1 MLKFIV
7 RRILW
12 SIPVLLLVILFTF
25 LLMKAIP
32 GGPFTGERSIPPEI
46 LANMN
51 AKYGL
56 DQPWYVQYLRYVGHF
71 FQGDLGVSMTQKGRT
86 VMDIIGNAFPVSIQL
101 GLMAFGLALLVGVP
115 AGIVAGLKHNT
126 WMDHSAILFSTL
138 GWAIPVFITG
148 PILIYIFALR
158 LGWFPTSTWG
168 GPEYWV
174 LPTIALG
181 FSLAAYFARLTRGS
195 ILETLQQDFVRTA
208 EAKGLPR
215 HLVIRRHILRNS
227 LIPVVT
233 QAGPLL
239 GFVIT
244 GSFLVEYI
252 FAIPGLGRHYITSV
266 SNRDYSVVM
275 GLAVLLSAV
284 IVVANLIVDI
294 AYGWLD
300 PRIRIV
306 KKGGDE

>member
-1 MLKFIV
+1 MLKFIA
-7 RRILW
+7 RRVLW
-12 SIPVLLLVILFTF
+12 TIPVLLLVVLFTF

-32 GGPFTGERSIPPEI
+32 GGPFTGEKSIPAEI

-56 DQPWYVQYLRYVGHF
+56 DRPWYEQYFRYIVGM

-86 VMDIIGNAFPVSIQL
+86 VMDIIGNAFPVSMQL
-101 GLMAFGLALLVGVP
+101 GFQAFLLAVLVGVP
-115 AGIVAGLKHNT
+115 AGVIAGLKHNT
-126 WMDHSAILFSTL
+126 WMDYGAIFYSTV

-148 PILIYIFALR
+148 PILIYIFALK
-158 LGWFPTSTWG
+158 LGWFPTSTWK
-168 GPEYWV
+168 GPEHWI
-174 LPTIALG
+174 LPTMTLG
-181 FSLAAYFARLTRGS
+181 FSLSAYFARLTRGS

-215 HLVIRRHILRNS
+215 RLVIRRHILRNS

-244 GSFLVEYI
+244 GSFLTEYI
-252 FAIPGLGRHYITSV
+252 YAIPGLGRHYIYSV

-284 IVVANLIVDI
+284 IIVANLVVDI
-294 AYGWLD
+294 VYGWLD
-300 PRIRIV
+300 PRIRI
-306 KKGGDE
+306 E

>member
-32 GGPFTGERSIPPEI
+32 GGPFTGEKSLPAEI

-56 DQPWYVQYLRYVGHF
+56 DRPWYEQYVRYVWHAI
-71 FQGDLGVSMTQKGRT
+71 QGDFGVSMTQKSRT
-86 VMDIIGNAFPVSIQL
+86 VMDIIGSAFPVSIHL
-101 GLMAFGLALLVGVP
+101 GVQAFLLALLIGLP
-115 AGIVAGLKHNT
+115 AGIIAGLKHNT
-126 WMDHSAILFSTL
+126 WMDYGAIFYSTI
-138 GWAIPVFITG
+138 GWAVPVFITG
-148 PILIYIFALR
+148 PILIYIFAVR
-158 LGWFPTSTWG
+158 LGWFPTSRWE
-168 GPEYWV
+168 GPIYWV
-174 LPTIALG
+174 LPTITLG
-181 FSLAAYFARLTRGS
+181 FSLSAYFARLTRGS

-208 EAKGLPR
+208 QAKGLPR
-215 HLVIRRHILRNS
+215 GLVIRRHILRNS

-244 GSFLVEYI
+244 GSFLTEYI
-252 FAIPGLGRHYITSV
+252 YAIPGLGRHYVQSV
-266 SNRDYSVVM
+266 TNRDYSVVM

-284 IVVANLIVDI
+284 IVVANLVVDI
-294 AYGWLD
+294 LYGYLD
-300 PRIRIV
+300 PRIRY
-306 KKGGDE
+306 E

>member
-32 GGPFTGERSIPPEI
+32 GGPFTGEKSLPAEI

-56 DQPWYVQYLRYVGHF
+56 DRPWYEQYVRYVWHAI
-71 FQGDLGVSMTQKGRT
+71 QGDLGVSMTQKSRT
-86 VMDIIGNAFPVSIQL
+86 VMDIIGSAFPVSIHL
-101 GLMAFGLALLVGVP
+101 GVQAFLLALLIGLP
-115 AGIVAGLKHNT
+115 AGIIAGLKHNT
-126 WMDHSAILFSTL
+126 WMDYGAIFYSTI
-138 GWAIPVFITG
+138 GWAVPVFITG
-148 PILIYIFALR
+148 PILIYIFAVR
-158 LGWFPTSTWG
+158 LGWFPTSRWE
-168 GPEYWV
+168 GPIYWV
-174 LPTIALG
+174 LPTITLG
-181 FSLAAYFARLTRGS
+181 FSLSAYFARLTRGS

-208 EAKGLPR
+208 QAKGLPR
-215 HLVIRRHILRNS
+215 GLVIRRHILRNS

-244 GSFLVEYI
+244 GSFLTEYI
-252 FAIPGLGRHYITSV
+252 YAIPGLGRHYVQSV
-266 SNRDYSVVM
+266 TNRDYSVVM

-284 IVVANLIVDI
+284 IVVANLVVDI
-294 AYGWLD
+294 LYGYLD
-300 PRIRIV
+300 PRIRY
-306 KKGGDE
+306 E